1 VIPKADEALGFL
13 SQGLMTT
20 LFAEPH
26 SMYTISEVSL
36 VTLLLNAIAQEYNNG
51 AEVRVRDI
59 EEMQQLF
66 KNAESKVSD
75 SELVRRLAANLSERP
90 ASLEISELNDIHDR
104 CSLLLIDL
112 HAYVEELLPAEDPGG
127 SGSWADSCNSN
138 IWDFLERQ
146 AERHKI
152 DTSI

>member
-1 VIPKADEALGFL
+1 MIPKADEALGFL
-13 SQGLMTT
+13 SRGLMTT
-20 LFAEPH
+20 VFAEPH
-26 SMYTISEVSL
+26 SAYTISEVSL
-36 VTLLLNAIAQEYNNG
+36 MTLLLNAIGQEYNNG

-66 KNAESKVSD
+66 KDAASKVSD
-75 SELVRRLAANLSERP
+75 SDLARRLTTNLSERP
-90 ASLEISELNDIHDR
+90 VSLEISELNVIHDR

-112 HAYVEELLPAEDPGG
+112 HAYVEEQSSAEDSAGP
-127 SGSWADSCNSN
+127 GSWADNCNSN

-152 DTSI
+152 DTPI